1 MLERTQWQMNLERH
15 DELINIAHANRLSKQ
30 PKVKKQQA
38 RNSLLVN
45 VGDILVS
52 FGLKLKA
59 RSQSATN

>member
-1 MLERTQWQMNLERH
+1 MLERTQWQVNLERH
-15 DELINIAHANRLSKQ
+15 DELKNIAHANRLAKQ
-30 PKVKKQQA
+30 PKVKKQRA

>member
-1 MLERTQWQMNLERH
+1 MLDRTQWQMNLERH
-15 DELINIAHANRLSKQ
+15 DELINIAHANRLAKQ
-30 PKVKKQQA
+30 PKAKKQQA

-59 RSQSATN
+59 LSQSATN